1 MKRAWKPL
9 ATLLVLAGAGALLV
23 WAFIA
28 GRAEFAME
36 QERERPVQAPLRV
49 TTTGG
54 ESIISLNQDELARAG
69 IVVAPVVTMT
79 HLNTHIVTGT
89 VIDVA
94 ELQTLQRHFEAVRER
109 AQQNPTALEVLE
121 NGVRR
126 RWGEVVARWLVE
138 QTPSWQQLV
147 HGQDML
153 IRVVLAS
160 GVSAPPPAWAQAGN
174 GQRVALSFVAS
185 LPGEAGEEGAP
196 ALYHFPT
203 HAVKFHA
210 ANNID
215 VALASG
221 GAKRGESLPA
231 AAVVWTEGKAWVY
244 VQQAPGRF
252 VRRAVTARPM
262 RGNELIATDLAAGVP
277 VVIGGA
283 QLLLSEEQRA
293 QIQVGEDKK

>member
-9 ATLLVLAGAGALLV
+9 ATLLAVTGAGALLV
-23 WAFIA
+23 WAFIE

-36 QERERPVQAPLRV
+36 QERERPVPAPLRV
-49 TTTGG
+49 TTSGG
-54 ESIISLNQDELARAG
+54 DNVIHLNQDELARAG
-69 IVVAPVVTMT
+69 IVVAPVATMT
-79 HLNTHIVTGT
+79 HPNTHSVVGT
-89 VIDVA
+89 VIDVV

-109 AQQNPTALEVLE
+109 ARENPAALEVLE
-121 NGVRR
+121 HGVRR

-138 QTPSWQQLV
+138 QAPSWQQLV
-147 HGQDML
+147 QGQDRL

-174 GQRVALSFVAS
+174 GQRVALNFVAS

-196 ALYHFPT
+196 ALYHLPA
-203 HAVKFHA
+203 HAVKLHA
-210 ANNID
+210 VNTID

-221 GAKRGESLPA
+221 GATRGASLPA
-231 AAVVWTEGKAWVY
+231 AAVVWSEGKAWVY
-244 VQQAPGRF
+244 VQQVPGRF
-252 VRRAVTARPM
+252 VRRAVSTRPV
-262 RGNELIATDLAAGVP
+262 RDNELIATDLAAGVP

>member
-9 ATLLVLAGAGALLV
+9 ATLLAVTGAGALLV
-23 WAFIA
+23 WAFIE

-54 ESIISLNQDELARAG
+54 ESVIHLNQEELARAG
-69 IVVAPVVTMT
+69 IVVAPVETMT
-79 HLNTHIVTGT
+79 HLNTHSVTGT

-109 AQQNPTALEVLE
+109 AQQNPAALEVLE
-121 NGVRR
+121 HGVRR
-126 RWGEVVARWLVE
+126 RWGKVVARWLVE

-147 HGQDML
+147 HGQGRL

-160 GVSAPPPAWAQAGN
+160 GTSAPLPAWAQAAN

-185 LPGEAGEEGAP
+185 LPREAGEVGAP
-196 ALYHFPT
+196 ALYHFPA
-203 HAVKFHA
+203 HAVKLHA
-210 ANNID
+210 VNTID

-221 GAKRGESLPA
+221 GATRGASLPA
-231 AAVVWTEGKAWVY
+231 AAVVWSEGKAWVY
-244 VQQAPGRF
+244 VQQTPGRF
-252 VRRAVTARPM
+252 VRRAVTARPV
-262 RGNELIATDLAAGVP
+262 RGNESIATDLAAGVP